1 MSWTGERSMNDF
13 IVSFLLFFNLLNLWA
28 IKKTLKIWL
37 PRMKALEADAEAL
50 KLELWVRQ

>member
-1 MSWTGERSMNDF
+1 VSDF
-13 IVSFLLFFNLLNLWA
+13 IVSFLLFFNLFNLWA